1 MKLFLIP
8 AVLLALAPRAE
19 VRLEA
24 DGIRVGSELV
34 TAPALALKEA
44 GARPIL
50 VSKSA
55 VESLGSAL
63 AVEAGG
69 LALTLE
75 PGVRLAR
82 AADGFVLSTHG
93 PALLLVSGT
102 TTLRAEKA
110 AAFTVSEKGFDFG
123 TLGSISGTLVAKVEP
138 KAEPAAAAPQVVPP
152 PRQDPVSPER
162 RALESGQ
169 KKGFRRRTMGAG
181 DPMVGNSA
189 AIDKYVL
196 LTDPFLSPFGN

>member
-19 VRLEA
+19 VRVEA
-24 DGIRVGSELV
+24 DGVRVGSELV
-34 TAPALALKEA
+34 TAPALSLKEA
-44 GARPIL
+44 GARAIL
-50 VSKSA
+50 VSKSS
-55 VESLGSAL
+55 VESLSAAL

-75 PGVRLAR
+75 PGVRLSRTAE
-82 AADGFVLSTHG
+82 GFALSTHG
-93 PALLLVSGT
+93 PALLLVSGAAT
-102 TTLRAEKA
+102 IRAEKSA
-110 AAFTVSEKGFDFG
+110 SFKVTEKGFDFG
-123 TLGSISGTLVAKVEP
+123 ALGSLSGTLVAKVEP
-138 KAEPAAAAPQVVPP
+138 AASAPAAAPQVVPP

-162 RALESGQ
+162 RALEAGQ

-181 DPMVGNSA
+181 DPLVGNAA
-189 AIDKYVL
+189 AIDKEVL